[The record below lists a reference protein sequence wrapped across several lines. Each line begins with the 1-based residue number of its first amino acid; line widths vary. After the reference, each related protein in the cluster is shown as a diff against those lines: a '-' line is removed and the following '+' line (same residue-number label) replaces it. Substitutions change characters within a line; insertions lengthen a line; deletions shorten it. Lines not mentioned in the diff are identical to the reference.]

1 MSERRYFVLSHR
13 TARMRAA
20 QAVAEAPEGYTVSI
34 APPKRSSEINAA
46 LHASL
51 GEIAERVEWAGR
63 RWDIETWKRL
73 LVAAWS
79 RVAHEPIVMLPAL
92 DGHGVDIVFRRTS
105 QMSQGEMRDL
115 LAFVDAWTAERP
127 EFQDEPEFPRAEPA

>member
-1 MSERRYFVLSHR
+1 
-13 TARMRAA
+13 
-20 QAVAEAPEGYTVSI
+20 
-34 APPKRSSEINAA
+34 
-46 LHASL
+46 
-51 GEIAERVEWAGR
+51 
-63 RWDIETWKRL
+63 L

-115 LAFVDAWTAERP
+115 LAFVDAWTSERP
-127 EFQDEPEFPRAEPA
+127 EFQDEPEFPMKENV